1 MLEQQV
7 RLSDKE
13 AMVCVKITNF
23 RPYRGGIKA
32 PLRCCGEKRKK
43 GKESLFYA

>member
-13 AMVCVKITNF
+13 AMVCVKIIEIF
-23 RPYRGGIKA
+23 DFIGEIKV
-32 PLRCCGEKRKK
+32 
-43 GKESLFYA
+43 SLVLW